1 MILTSQPHSNR
12 TNQVEIFRPKR
23 WREFWLVRQV
33 TCSADGQLAAGF
45 PRGRFITYAN
55 LCLNIHRIVF
65 RGNWFRF
72 EVKVADFGGKTKIGQ
87 WQRADQVSWS
97 ARVRWSAESWLRQRF
112 HVFGGWSALGVVCL
126 VIGTFNQ
133 LNCCVSLQVNYDGNR
148 RKFHWLCNASRDWT
162 TLQFFPGKI
171 LCFSPEINK
180 FLPKLSGEHCVWP
193 STLPVI
199 WVKCEILKKTA
210 TNQWE
215 FVSTVTWLAR
225 FFAKFPRNFDNFDIS
240 RH

>member
-1 MILTSQPHSNR
+1 MSLTSQPHSNR

-55 LCLNIHRIVF
+55 LCLNLHRIVF

-72 EVKVADFGGKTKIGQ
+72 AVKFADFGGKTKIGQ

-97 ARVRWSAESWLRQRF
+97 ARVRRSSESWLRQRF

-148 RKFHWLCNASRDWT
+148 RKIFIGCETRHVTGPRCS
-162 TLQFFPGKI
+162 FF
-171 LCFSPEINK
+171 L
-180 FLPKLSGEHCVWP
+180 
-193 STLPVI
+193 
-199 WVKCEILKKTA
+199 
-210 TNQWE
+210 
-215 FVSTVTWLAR
+215 
-225 FFAKFPRNFDNFDIS
+225 AKFYVFHPKSTSSYLNWVVNIVCDHPRC
-240 RH
+240 R

>member
-1 MILTSQPHSNR
+1 MSLTSQPHSNR
-12 TNQVEIFRPKR
+12 THQVEIFRPKR

-72 EVKVADFGGKTKIGQ
+72 EVKFADFGGKTKIGQ

-97 ARVRWSAESWLRQRF
+97 ARVRRSAESWLRQRF

-133 LNCCVSLQVNYDGNR
+133 FNCCVSLQVSDDGNR
-148 RKFHWLCNASRDWT
+148 RKISLVVQR
-162 TLQFFPGKI
+162 
-171 LCFSPEINK
+171 
-180 FLPKLSGEHCVWP
+180 
-193 STLPVI
+193 
-199 WVKCEILKKTA
+199 
-210 TNQWE
+210 
-215 FVSTVTWLAR
+215 VTWLDHVAVFSWQNFMFFIR
-225 FFAKFPRNFDNFDIS
+225 NQQVLTWIEWWTLCVTIHVAGNRSKVWNFEENGHEPMRIRFDGHVTFFAKFPLNFNNFDTS